1 MVSIKYIDLRIRS
14 VIPSISGG
22 TIDFPWMN
30 IMLSGR
36 VEYLVD
42 GVPVMLSEGNVA
54 YFKAGNF
61 IARKQQVTYARYLS
75 IRFTTDFDDSHI
87 QMLTPIL
94 GERQNTL
101 ITMLQSYYFG
111 NDLGEIVNRHAA
123 ELVLE
128 LILQELH
135 ANCCQTVTGK
145 RIAEIRNYVLGHF
158 SEGIKPQSV
167 AKHFSLHPSYCNTL
181 YKNATGETIGQLID
195 RVRIKHATSRLLYSQ
210 LSISEIALECGFK
223 DLYYFSRWF
232 RHYTMISPTDY
243 RQKGQETIPY
253 SLVRNNKNMQIE

>member
-14 VIPSISGG
+14 VIPLIYGF
-22 TIDFPWMN
+22 TVDFPWMN
-30 IMLSGR
+30 IMLSGK

-42 GVPVMLSEGNVA
+42 GVPVMLNEGNVA

-61 IARKQQVTYARYLS
+61 IARKQQVTNARYLS
-75 IRFTTDFDDSHI
+75 IRFTTDFDDSNI

-101 ITMLQSYYFG
+101 VTMLQSYYFG
-111 NDLGEIVNRHAA
+111 NELGEVANRHAS

-128 LILQELH
+128 LILQELYS
-135 ANCCQTVTGK
+135 NCCQTVTGK

-158 SEGIKPQSV
+158 NEGIKPQSI

-181 YKNATGETIGQLID
+181 YKNATGETIGRLID
-195 RVRIKHATSRLLYSQ
+195 RVRIEHASSRLLYSQ
-210 LSISEIALECGFK
+210 LSIADIAMECGFK

-232 RHYTMISPTDY
+232 RHHTGISPTEY
-243 RQKGQETIPY
+243 RQKDREIIP
-253 SLVRNNKNMQIE
+253 